1 MFRKLKSFVVEHF
14 EGSLLL
20 LIFIGILAIAFL
32 VHYKFSFLNFF
43 FLPVILSGVFLG
55 QRRAVLTA
63 VFSVLVVILYLITM
77 EMVSGPHGYFVFDQV
92 INLVAWG
99 SFLVLTG
106 ALIGFFS
113 EQRETKLEKL
123 RNAYIGVL
131 EIMFK
136 YLESADEVSP
146 ASIRVAQSA
155 GKIAAAAGLE
165 RHEIENI
172 KSASLLSQ
180 AGELSSSLPLFVEM
194 TDFLSQESPA
204 DQAKLGDREKV
215 LLKST
220 SSLLKEVQPLLNA
233 YLLHY
238 VKEAEKLDKDLPEIS
253 LGVSIV
259 ALAQIYDKIVN
270 HLPPFQGMEE
280 YGSMESLQK
289 LSGKTFHTEAFQ
301 ALLLVVSA

>member
-1 MFRKLKSFVVEHF
+1 MFRKLKDFVIKHF

-63 VFSVLVVILYLITM
+63 VFSVLIVILYLITM

-92 INLVAWG
+92 ISLVAWG
-99 SFLVLTG
+99 SFLILTG

-113 EQRETKLEKL
+113 EQREAKLEKL

-131 EIMFK
+131 EIMLK

-146 ASIRVAQSA
+146 STSRIAQLA

-180 AGELSSSLPLFVEM
+180 AGDLSESLPLFVEM
-194 TDFLSQESPA
+194 TDFLSHESPA
-204 DQAKLGDREKV
+204 AQARLGDREKV

-220 SSLLKEVQPLLNA
+220 SSLLKEVEPILNA

-238 VKEAEKLDKDLPEIS
+238 VKEADKLDKDLREIS
-253 LGVSIV
+253 LGVSIL
-259 ALAQIYDKIVN
+259 ALAPIYDKIAN
-270 HLPPFQGMEE
+270 HLPPFLGREE
-280 YGSMESLQK
+280 FGSMESLQK
-289 LSGKTFHTEAFQ
+289 LSGRTFHSEALQ